1 MFKSTYILE
10 DSNFLEKSGRIY
22 LILDHQ
28 IFQLLQKRSKQ
39 IFKLEEIILSKG
51 VYNEVK

>member
-1 MFKSTYILE
+1 
-10 DSNFLEKSGRIY
+10 
-22 LILDHQ
+22 
-28 IFQLLQKRSKQ
+28 LQKRSKQ